1 LQNSLSQRASLA
13 IVIALS
19 FILSACQNAEQKGGL
34 EHEQAKAQKA
44 DDNQLKNSF
53 KALCKK
59 SASPVIKDKSK
70 LKAMLV
76 ANGKITGAMTD
87 EMANK
92 IVSDY
97 IRKKQSAFKNC
108 KK

>member
-1 LQNSLSQRASLA
+1 LQNSLSQKASFT
-13 IVIALS
+13 IAATLS
-19 FILSACQNAEQKGGL
+19 FTLSACQNAEQQIGL
-34 EHEQAKAQKA
+34 EQQQAKVQQAGG
-44 DDNQLKNSF
+44 NQIKNNF
-53 KALCKK
+53 KALCNK

-76 ANGKITGAMTD
+76 ANGNITAAMTD

-92 IVSDY
+92 IVNDY
-97 IRKKQSAFKNC
+97 IKKKQSAFKNC